1 MEEFTKWW
9 TTTRPGLHCFMV
21 SDNLRIH
28 TNDAIVRNALTQGI
42 HMFNIMPGSSHWF
55 HVHDQ
60 GTLRKSEKK
69 KKKCSE
75 PN

>member
-1 MEEFTKWW
+1 
-9 TTTRPGLHCFMV
+9 MV

-28 TNDAIVRNALTQGI
+28 TNDAIVRNARTQGI

-60 GTLRKSEKK
+60 GTLSKSEKK
-69 KKKCSE
+69 KNMNFKNEFLNCATLERKEREQS
-75 PN
+75 